1 MAFDVIKEENI
12 LKTTIFT
19 ETTIAPTEG
28 ISVAWFI
35 DLLSKYGEEI
45 AIDLIDDEVDI
56 VWKSSVIE
64 SGNVDTIHVSAYDH
78 TFTFRVEDQSSIYEE
93 KLITA
98 PIANKIANHLVN
110 QLKWLYGHGLEND
123 DNAWAQMLTGVIGT
137 IEALCPDLETKIKKH
152 FE

>member
-1 MAFDVIKEENI
+1 MAFDVIKVENV

-19 ETTIAPTEG
+19 DTTITPTEG
-28 ISVAWFI
+28 RSVAWYI
-35 DLLSKYGEEI
+35 DLLSQWGEEI
-45 AIDLIDDEVDI
+45 VIDLIDDEIDI

-64 SGNVDTIHVSAYDH
+64 SGNVDTIHASAYGH
-78 TFTFRVEDQSSIYEE
+78 TFNFRVEDQSAIYEE

-98 PIANKIANHLVN
+98 PIVNKIATHMIN

-137 IEALCPDLETKIKKH
+137 IEALCPEIEIKLKKH